1 MSGSWNLRLQTLV
14 ALAVVARNI
23 HRLVA
28 VLREHEKNIG
38 IGSEDPTI
46 KRPDTTFKLKKV
58 GRGMPKIV
66 LETIN

>member
-38 IGSEDPTI
+38 IGNEDLTI
-46 KRPDTTFKLKKV
+46 KRPDTNL
-58 GRGMPKIV
+58 
-66 LETIN
+66 N